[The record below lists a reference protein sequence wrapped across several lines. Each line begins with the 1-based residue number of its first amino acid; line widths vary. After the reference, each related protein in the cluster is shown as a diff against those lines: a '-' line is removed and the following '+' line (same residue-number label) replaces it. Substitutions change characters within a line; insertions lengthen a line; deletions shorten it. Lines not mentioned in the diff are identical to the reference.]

1 MRILFLPLIAATLG
15 AALTPPAR
23 AADARLFYEITVTAP
38 GTRSQGWRGVLYD
51 PTGTP
56 LSRPAGSTVETNAG
70 PFVSVACDLP
80 WVPCGFIHAD
90 QLRWMQTNG
99 GNFILGRDAWTY
111 RLTVTAPCTRSEGW
125 RGELVR
131 NGHVLRPAKR
141 RISTPMGP
149 FRHKTSAHLWG
160 QSGWFHT
167 AWPAAVVAPGT
178 WPCAAG

>member
-1 MRILFLPLIAATLG
+1 MRTILSLLLTLTLT
-15 AALTPPAR
+15 AALTPPAS

-51 PTGTP
+51 PSGAP
-56 LSRPAGSTVETNAG
+56 LARPAGSVVETNAG
-70 PFVSVACDLP
+70 PFVSVACDWP
-80 WVPCGFIHAD
+80 WVPCGFIHED

-99 GNFILGRDAWTY
+99 GNFIMGRDTWVY

-125 RGELVR
+125 RGELLR
-131 NGHVLRPAKR
+131 NGQAVRTKKR
-141 RISTPMGP
+141 RLPTPMGP
-149 FRHKTSAHLWG
+149 FHAKTSAHLWG

-167 AWPAAVVAPGT
+167 AWPAAVIAPGH